1 MIREINIR
9 EFVESDQET
18 VAAFI
23 VSIFKELNW
32 PMEDADGLDDI
43 AKFFGL
49 PKGIF
54 LVVVDFRWKIVGC
67 VGVKSLDEGVGL
79 IKRFYINLE
88 FRGKGIAQ
96 QLMSKLEAEA
106 KNKGYRILVLD
117 VEKDD
122 PRAQRFYEKRGY
134 KYYSP
139 TPNDHWKESFMTN
152 ELKYMRKKI

>member
-88 FRGKGIAQ
+88 FRGKGIV
-96 QLMSKLEAEA
+96 KIAEDL
-106 KNKGYRILVLD
+106 LV
-117 VEKDD
+117 K
-122 PRAQRFYEKRGY
+122 
-134 KYYSP
+134 KY
-139 TPNDHWKESFMTN
+139 N
-152 ELKYMRKKI
+152 LKIQ

>member
-43 AKFFGL
+43 
-49 PKGIF
+49 
-54 LVVVDFRWKIVGC
+54 
-67 VGVKSLDEGVGL
+67 VGL

-134 KYYSP
+134 K
-139 TPNDHWKESFMTN
+139 
-152 ELKYMRKKI
+152 